1 MEAEGEKRMKGIAL
15 VVWNVPDKE
24 LFNEQWFKDKVKAKI
39 MNGGH
44 IIKVLHLRIEK
55 DFDDEKEKKDE

>member
-1 MEAEGEKRMKGIAL
+1 MKGIAL

-39 MNGGH
+39 MNGGY
-44 IIKVLHLRIEK
+44 IIKVLYLRVEC
-55 DFDDEKEKKDE
+55 FTDEERHT